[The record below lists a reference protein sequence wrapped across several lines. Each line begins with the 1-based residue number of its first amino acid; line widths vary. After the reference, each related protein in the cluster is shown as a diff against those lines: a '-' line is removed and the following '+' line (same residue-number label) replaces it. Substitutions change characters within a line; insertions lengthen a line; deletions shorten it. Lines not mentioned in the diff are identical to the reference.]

1 MSLPAARVAPS
12 RDHHLAALASAPLDL
27 LIIGGGIT
35 GAALAYAAAHS
46 VTGGRRLRVGLVEAG
61 DFASGTSSC
70 SSRLLHGG
78 LRYLA
83 QGRLPLVRA
92 LLHGRREIERLAP
105 HLVRPTRFLL
115 PVGPRTP
122 HAPWKLRAAL
132 RLYRWLEG
140 QAAVGAPPERLA
152 AWQVR
157 QGEPLAV
164 AVAGPATEALSYGE
178 LAVHD
183 ARLVVELCQGAAALG
198 AAVVSRVRCQQLLRD
213 GPRVIGALVADAET
227 GRRLFVRARV
237 VVNAAGPAA
246 DSIAHGPL
254 GPLVLSRG
262 SHLVLPAQRLPI
274 AHTVVLFSPRD
285 RRALFASPRGRFVL
299 VGTTEV
305 PHRGPPTAVVPS
317 PDELRYLFEAVAA
330 AFPAARL
337 RPSDVVG
344 AFAGVRPLAGAG
356 GDPEA
361 MDRGY
366 QLSWDAPGLLA
377 LRGGKLTLA
386 PQAARAALRA
396 IHRRRGR
403 LGLQALAIPPALP
416 PLPAVPAEGERPFLI
431 DQVLTAGLPLVQ
443 AERLVN
449 QYGRAAADIAG
460 IVAADASSAQ
470 PLAPGLPQLTAELIH
485 ARRSLAADGYEDFAR
500 RRSDVAFEAAA
511 IGHRDRP
518 RAVPGRRA
526 A

>member
-1 MSLPAARVAPS
+1 MYAAPAVAPS
-12 RDHHLAALASAPLDL
+12 RDQHLAALVSAELDL
-27 LIIGGGIT
+27 LIVGGGIT
-35 GAALAYAAAHS
+35 GAALAYAAAHT
-46 VTGGRRLRVGLVEAG
+46 VTGGRRLRVGLVEAA

-92 LLHGRREIERLAP
+92 LLQGRREVARIAP
-105 HLVRPTRFLL
+105 HLVQPTRFLL
-115 PVGPRTP
+115 PLGPRTP

-140 QAAVGAPPERLA
+140 RSAVGEPPDWLA
-152 AWQVR
+152 AWQLR
-157 QGEPLAV
+157 QREPLAV
-164 AVAGPATEALSYGE
+164 AGGMANEALSYGE

-183 ARLVVELCQGAAALG
+183 ARLVVELCLGAAARG

-213 GPRVIGALVADAET
+213 GPRVVGAMVADRNN

-246 DSIAHGPL
+246 DSVAAGPA

-262 SHLVLPAQRLPI
+262 SHLVLPAARLPLD
-274 AHTVVLFSPRD
+274 HTVVFFSGRD
-285 RRALFASPRGRFVL
+285 GRALFASPRGRFVL

-305 PHRGPPTAVVPS
+305 PHLGPTTAVAPAAS
-317 PDELRYLFEAVAA
+317 ELRYLFEAVQG
-330 AFPAARL
+330 AFPAAGL
-337 RPSDVVG
+337 RPSDVAW
-344 AFAGVRPLAGAG
+344 AFAGVRPLADPAA

-366 QLSWDAPGLLA
+366 RLAWDAPGLLA

-386 PQAARAALRA
+386 PAAARSALRA
-396 IHRRRGR
+396 IHRRRGQ
-403 LGLQALAIPPALP
+403 LGLESLAVPRQLP
-416 PLPAVPAEGERPFLI
+416 PLPAAVAEGERPFLI
-431 DQVLTAGLPLVQ
+431 HQVLSAGLSGAQ
-443 AERLVN
+443 AERLVGE
-449 QYGRAAADIAG
+449 YGRAAADIAA
-460 IVAADASSAQ
+460 IVTADPSSSRA
-470 PLAPGLPQLTAELIH
+470 LWPGLPHLQAELVH
-485 ARRSLAADGYEDFAR
+485 ARQALAADGFEDFAR
-500 RRSDVAFEAAA
+500 RRSDLAFDSAVA
-511 IGHRDRP
+511 GSRDRP
-518 RAVPGRRA
+518 GATGNRRA